1 MLIFSFWYLD
11 KAYWENEVK
20 ESYSGMYRQ
29 VYADGERVLLCVF
42 VTDVQYD
49 PENREKKKEYE
60 KLHDLQDEMCDSY
73 YFFDVPERGEPVGEM
88 PQFDIPEGD
97 AHITGAVAVHD
108 DKGYALTK
116 EEYLFLENG
125 GDVEEML
132 KEREK

>member
-1 MLIFSFWYLD
+1 
-11 KAYWENEVK
+11 
-20 ESYSGMYRQ
+20 MYRQ
-29 VYADGERVLLCVF
+29 VYADEERVLLCVF

-73 YFFDVPERGEPVGEM
+73 YFFEVPERGEPVGKM

-97 AHITGAVAVHD
+97 AHITVAVAVHD
-108 DKGYALTK
+108 GKGYALTK

>member
-1 MLIFSFWYLD
+1 MKNCMTCRMKCATAI
-11 KAYWENEVK
+11 
-20 ESYSGMYRQ
+20 
-29 VYADGERVLLCVF
+29 
-42 VTDVQYD
+42 
-49 PENREKKKEYE
+49 
-60 KLHDLQDEMCDSY
+60 
-73 YFFDVPERGEPVGEM
+73 DVPERGEPVGEM

-132 KEREK
+132 KERGK